1 MSIEEIRNK
10 ISVINAETARL
21 NTQRNQNI
29 GRQETLKKQLSD
41 ACELYKKNYGVDLTA
56 ENLQS
61 ELLSVTKK
69 KEEEISKI
77 EQILSLINAGNIT
90 EANKLAGVEVFDAT
104 HVAQEITQ
112 SASDDIATPP
122 VAPSVPPTVETPVAP
137 PVSEVVTP
145 PVQDVVT
152 PPIPEVVAP
161 QVAPPVA
168 PPTPPKAQT
177 QVLTGADSLD
187 VGMPALE
194 GFSKPSLGS
203 ITPPPKVESQ
213 DAPTPPKSPVQDF
226 SAILNG
232 TAFMPN

>member
-1 MSIEEIRNK
+1 MSIEDK

-41 ACELYKKNYGVDLTA
+41 ACELYKKNYGVELTA

-90 EANKLAGVEVFDAT
+90 EANKLAGVEVVDAT
-104 HVAQEITQ
+104 HVSQEITQ

-152 PPIPEVVAP
+152 PPIPEV
-161 QVAPPVA
+161 VAPPVA

>member
-41 ACELYKKNYGVDLTA
+41 ACELYKKNYGVELTA

-90 EANKLAGVEVFDAT
+90 EANKLAGVEVVDAT
-104 HVAQEITQ
+104 HVSQEITQ
-112 SASDDIATPP
+112 SASDDMVTPP
-122 VAPSVPPTVETPVAP
+122 VAPSVPPTVET

-152 PPIPEVVAP
+152 PPIPEV
-161 QVAPPVA
+161 VAPPVA